1 MLHTYRILY
10 LKTLT
15 AVRHGDAFPLLSL
28 SLFCRRGEVL
38 RGPFASL
45 ATQSSTPPGPALS
58 QLFQCRS
65 STTGRRLFLSFPRFF
80 SRFPLLCSPLRY
92 PQLAQLPVEK
102 SAASVP
108 AQVSEPSVNVIS
120 RPLSPV
126 LSLLH
131 EKERER
137 EREEPFL
144 PWTETVPPS
153 GGGALT
159 QPPGQGR

>member
-38 RGPFASL
+38 RGPIASL
-45 ATQSSTPPGPALS
+45 ATQSSTPPGPAL
-58 QLFQCRS
+58 FPS
-65 STTGRRLFLSFPRFF
+65 SSNVDLPPAAVFF
-80 SRFPLLCSPLRY
+80 SLSLVSSLVSLLCSPLRY
-92 PQLAQLPVEK
+92 PQLALPVEK

-131 EKERER
+131 ERER

-159 QPPGQGR
+159 QPPG